1 MRLANWD
8 GTQARAEGWFLYEF
22 SDPLPLELSAYSL
35 SSFHKQVGVLNGDTD
50 KLALQFVQDRAAEG
64 SAYHIEALMLLQL
77 S

>member
-1 MRLANWD
+1 MKLANWD

-22 SDPLPLELSAYSL
+22 TDLHLELCAYSR
-35 SSFHKQVGVLNGDTD
+35 SSFHKQVGVLFGDKD